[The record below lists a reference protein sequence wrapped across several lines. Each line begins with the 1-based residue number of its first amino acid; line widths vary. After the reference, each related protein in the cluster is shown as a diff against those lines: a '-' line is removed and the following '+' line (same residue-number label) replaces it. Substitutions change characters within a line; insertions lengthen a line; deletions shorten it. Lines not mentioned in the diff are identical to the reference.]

1 MIHSSLPM
9 KTIGIIAKKGRS
21 EARELTKQICSWCA
35 ERGLSV
41 YIEKDLNIITNQAQR
56 VDPLDL
62 ILSVEAVVVLGGD
75 GTLLSVARI
84 PGSEKVLIVPVNLGG
99 LGFLT
104 EIRADE
110 IFTLLEQ
117 IVSGRYTIDSR
128 MLLEVV
134 LFRNGTQ
141 HETYRILND
150 VVINKGAM
158 ARIIDLETTVNGLY
172 LNTFKSD
179 GLIMCTPTGSTAY
192 SLSAGGPIIYPSLR
206 CISITPICPH
216 TLTNRPI
223 ILPDDSVIQIRL
235 KSEHEDVFL
244 TMDGQIGIRLQK
256 DDYIEVKKSASSMSL
271 VKSPFCDYFEV
282 LKEKLRWGER

>member
-1 MIHSSLPM
+1 MI
-9 KTIGIIAKKGRS
+9 KTIGIIAKKGRP
-21 EARELTKQICSWCA
+21 EARELTKKICSWCVGK
-35 ERGLSV
+35 GLSV
-41 YIEKDLNIITNQAQR
+41 YIEKDLNIITNQAQAA
-56 VDPLDL
+56 DPLSL
-62 ILSVEAVVVLGGD
+62 IVSVDAVVVLGGD

-84 PGSEKVLIVPVNLGG
+84 PASEKVLIIPVNLGG

-104 EIRADE
+104 EIRAEE
-110 IFTLLEQ
+110 IFILLEQ
-117 IVSGRYTIDSR
+117 ILAGSYTIDSR
-128 MLLEVV
+128 MLLDVV
-134 LFRNGTQ
+134 LFRNGVQ
-141 HETYRILND
+141 HETHRILND

-158 ARIIDLETTVNGLY
+158 ARIIDLETTVNDLY

-179 GLIMCTPTGSTAY
+179 GLIICTPTGSTAY

-223 ILPDDSVIQIRL
+223 ILPDDSVVQIRL

-244 TMDGQIGIRLQK
+244 TMDGQIGIPLQK
-256 DDYIEVKKSASSMSL
+256 DDYIEVRKSGSSMSL